1 MNRSPSGL
9 MPQMIVLVGAAGSG
23 KTSWAKAFANAS
35 PAVQWEIL
43 SVESCYAATVD
54 SQRAF
59 SQYLSLIET
68 ATRAGCHIIL
78 DGHFTTAALR
88 QPVLAFAR
96 NARYLVKDAVVFTSE
111 PEVAIKRYIASEQDR
126 LLRGLPSFHFSE
138 SDIRQSVA
146 ELRVSPPR
154 STEGFTAL
162 YDAFSGGIRKP
173 RQEVMAMGS
182 LAPQRH
188 QKLLSP
194 YDD

>member
-9 MPQMIVLVGAAGSG
+9 MPQMIILVGAAGSG

-35 PAVQWEIL
+35 PAVKWEIL
-43 SVESCYAATVD
+43 SAESHYADAID
-54 SQRAF
+54 SQRAY
-59 SQYLSLIET
+59 SQYLSTIED
-68 ATRAGCHIIL
+68 ATRAGKHIIL

-96 NARYLVKDAVVFTSE
+96 KARYLVKDAVVFTVE

-154 STEGFTAL
+154 TSEGFTAL

-173 RQEVMAMGS
+173 REDVLAMVGASPHNPKVM
-182 LAPQRH
+182 
-188 QKLLSP
+188 KSP
-194 YDD
+194 TI

>member
-9 MPQMIVLVGAAGSG
+9 MPQMIILVGAAGSG
-23 KTSWAKAFANAS
+23 KTSWAKAFASAS
-35 PAVQWEIL
+35 PAVKWEIL
-43 SVESCYAATVD
+43 SAESHYAAATD
-54 SQRAF
+54 SQRAY
-59 SQYLSLIET
+59 SQYLSTIED
-68 ATRAGCHIIL
+68 ATRAGKHVIL

-96 NARYLVKDAVVFTSE
+96 QARYLVKDAVVFTIE

-138 SDIRQSVA
+138 SDIRQSIA
-146 ELRVSPPR
+146 ELHVSPPR
-154 STEGFTAL
+154 SSEGCTAL

-173 RQEVMAMGS
+173 REDVLAMGS
-182 LAPQRH
+182 PAVKRH

-194 YDD
+194 HDD